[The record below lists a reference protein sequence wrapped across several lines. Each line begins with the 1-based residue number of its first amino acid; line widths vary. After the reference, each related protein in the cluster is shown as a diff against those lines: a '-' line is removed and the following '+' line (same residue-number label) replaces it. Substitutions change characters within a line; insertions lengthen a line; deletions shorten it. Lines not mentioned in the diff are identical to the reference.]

1 MRNHEEDTE
10 EHKNYSKRKTF
21 ICNWNWR
28 RLQGRFVECIVTSER
43 VRKKMQ
49 FKTMKKIEIMCLKVE
64 ALLIVT
70 FAELI
75 FW

>member
-1 MRNHEEDTE
+1 MH
-10 EHKNYSKRKTF
+10 
-21 ICNWNWR
+21 CNIR
-28 RLQGRFVECIVTSER
+28 ESE
-43 VRKKMQ
+43 KKMQ

-75 FW
+75 F